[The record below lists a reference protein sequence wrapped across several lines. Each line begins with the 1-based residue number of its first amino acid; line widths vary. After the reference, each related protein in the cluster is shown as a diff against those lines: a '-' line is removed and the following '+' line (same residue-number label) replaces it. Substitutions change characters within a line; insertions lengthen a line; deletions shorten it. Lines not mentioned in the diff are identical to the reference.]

1 MMRLK
6 LTIGL
11 LAENNQITFVSN
23 NILMM
28 MLQTCIFM
36 KPYKIFSYMHK
47 STINR
52 VVQKFGLLIKFGTF
66 TVIFS
71 IQFLY

>member
-1 MMRLK
+1 MRLK
-6 LTIGL
+6 LTIGSL
-11 LAENNQITFVSN
+11 TENNQITFVSN
-23 NILMM
+23 NILML
-28 MLQTCIFM
+28 MLPTCIFM

-52 VVQKFGLLIKFGTF
+52 VVKKFGLLIKLGIF
-66 TVIFS
+66 TLIFS